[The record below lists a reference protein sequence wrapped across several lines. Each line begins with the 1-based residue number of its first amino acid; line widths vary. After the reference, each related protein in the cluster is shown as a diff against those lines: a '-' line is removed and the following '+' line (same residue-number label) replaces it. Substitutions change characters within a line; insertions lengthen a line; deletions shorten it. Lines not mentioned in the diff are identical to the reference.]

1 MDDPASQNFDQ
12 TLVGILTDAIAH
24 SNLSKREVARK
35 SGVHKDAL
43 LSILHSKRPAS
54 VQEALSIFDATGMEP
69 RTAIVLA
76 LIGEDELNLLW
87 AATEMHP
94 FLAGLISA
102 LPRALFEEL
111 GEDIIEVKRRWGAGT
126 ARMIAKA
133 LAGHIAELT
142 RRETVFGLH

>member
-1 MDDPASQNFDQ
+1 MNDPAAQNFDQ
-12 TLVGILTDAIAH
+12 TLVGILTEAIAH

-43 LSILHSKRPAS
+43 LSILNAKRPAS
-54 VQEALSIFDATGMEP
+54 VQEAMSIFDATGMEP

-76 LIGEDELNLLW
+76 LIGEDELNLQW

-102 LPRALFEEL
+102 LPRALL
-111 GEDIIEVKRRWGAGT
+111 GEDIVEVKERWGAGT

-142 RRETVFGLH
+142 RRETAFGLH